1 MYVITDKCFSTS
13 SVNCINWSVSLCR
26 VESVLLPNKV
36 VDQKM
41 KNWRLTSSMKTSL
54 IALSI
59 PKNNLYSDSMR
70 KAVQLPALECEVS
83 LACLTVSHSLLNKWH
98 WNTRSLCRS
107 SVMCGSFNLLLLKNE
122 NNKLYKSR
130 FYIWNFVY
138 CCLLQILCF
147 LFLDFLTKFSP
158 ECVEW
163 KLNGIPCVTVNI
175 HILTLNC
182 FSCSDA
188 IAFLNL

>member
-1 MYVITDKCFSTS
+1 MYVITGKHFSTS

-26 VESVLLPNKV
+26 VENVLLPNKL

-41 KNWRLTSSMKTSL
+41 KNWRQTSSMKTSL
-54 IALSI
+54 IALSD
-59 PKNNLYSDSMR
+59 PQNNSDSMR

-107 SVMCGSFNLLLLKNE
+107 SVMCGSFNFLLWKDASD
-122 NNKLYKSR
+122 KLYKSW

-138 CCLLQILCF
+138 YCLLQILRIFVCF
-147 LFLDFLTKFSP
+147 
-158 ECVEW
+158 
-163 KLNGIPCVTVNI
+163 
-175 HILTLNC
+175 
-182 FSCSDA
+182 
-188 IAFLNL
+188 

>member
-1 MYVITDKCFSTS
+1 MYVITDKHFSTS

-26 VESVLLPNKV
+26 VESALLPNKL

-41 KNWRLTSSMKTSL
+41 KNWRQKHRAWRPHWSHFQ
-54 IALSI
+54 I

-107 SVMCGSFNLLLLKNE
+107 PVMCGSFNFLLWKDASD
-122 NNKLYKSR
+122 KLYKSW

-138 CCLLQILCF
+138 CCLLQILCIF
-147 LFLDFLTKFSP
+147 CFLTF
-158 ECVEW
+158 
-163 KLNGIPCVTVNI
+163 
-175 HILTLNC
+175 
-182 FSCSDA
+182 
-188 IAFLNL
+188 